1 MRLHNILLIVIQAEV
16 GEVKLEVAEAE
27 VRAESNM
34 LRAAQLVEE
43 LRAEQGNASRAETE
57 KKEVEV
63 GEDENISAIHCFFDQ
78 VKVRELQQHVEE
90 EEAGAIKW
98 GDKMVRETLLGWSCP
113 F

>member
-1 MRLHNILLIVIQAEV
+1 M
-16 GEVKLEVAEAE
+16 KLELAEAE

-63 GEDENISAIHCFFDQ
+63 G
-78 VKVRELQQHVEE
+78 KEE
-90 EEAGAIKW
+90 KL
-98 GDKMVRETLLGWSCP
+98 KLFMVSLARPRLGSCRSMWKRRRQEQSSGEIRW
-113 F
+113 

>member
-1 MRLHNILLIVIQAEV
+1 M
-16 GEVKLEVAEAE
+16 AEAE

-43 LRAEQGNASRAETE
+43 LRTEQGNASRAEAE

-63 GEDENISAIHCFFDQ
+63 GEEETKAICCFIDQ
-78 VKVRELQQHVEE
+78 AKVRELQQHVEE

-98 GDKMVRETLLGWSCP
+98 GDKMVRRSGLAV
-113 F
+113 FK

>member
-1 MRLHNILLIVIQAEV
+1 M
-16 GEVKLEVAEAE
+16 AEAE

-43 LRAEQGNASRAETE
+43 LRTEQGNSSRAETE

-63 GEDENISAIHCFFDQ
+63 LRRGGCVLAIHRFIDQ
-78 VKVRELQQHVEE
+78 AKVRELQQHVEE

-98 GDKMVRETLLGWSCP
+98 GDKMVRESLVERSGIEN
-113 F
+113 